1 MEKCLPLLSTDVLCV
16 AKASSSANKAQL
28 DDLHAQNNTLRAQ
41 IDELNHKVSLD
52 VAPIAIRS
60 DWRLARAWGEV
71 AARGRVAPK
80 GFRRQG
86 EL

>member
-80 GFRRQG
+80 GSRRQG